1 MTGITDLT
9 TTREALRELARVVKV
24 TRQALA
30 ARIQPHTRSEWL
42 LSGSRSGQLAET
54 LAHIEDVR
62 EGFILSQRTSA
73 AVSLS
78 ELRAMIHHI
87 LMDWQWVQNMNM
99 ILAPSSHL
107 ETLGTQLVSY
117 NHALVALAFLPR
129 LPAEAITFPQPN
141 PTYGDVSVPTLP
153 GELLAR
159 IEEIER
165 IIYQA
170 EVGPVK
176 NSAYA
181 PFRRTYA
188 FFEASTWLVNK
199 YLDPL
204 LAG

>member
-9 TTREALRELARVVKV
+9 ATREALRELARVVKV

-30 ARIQPHTRSEWL
+30 ARIQYNTRPEWL

-54 LAHIEDVR
+54 LTHIEDVR
-62 EGFILSQRTSA
+62 EGFILSQRASA
-73 AVSLS
+73 TVSPS
-78 ELRAMIHHI
+78 ELQAIVRHI
-87 LMDWQWVQNMNM
+87 LMDWQWLQDMN
-99 ILAPSSHL
+99 ITLTPSPRL
-107 ETLGTQLVSY
+107 ETLGPQLVSY
-117 NHALVALAFLPR
+117 NHALAALAFLPR

-165 IIYQA
+165 MIYRA

-176 NSAYA
+176 NTAYA

-188 FFEASTWLVNK
+188 FFEASDWLVNT
-199 YLDPL
+199 YLTPFLD
-204 LAG
+204 G

>member
-30 ARIQPHTRSEWL
+30 ARIQPHTRSKWL
-42 LSGSRSGQLAET
+42 LSGSRVGQLAET
-54 LAHIEDVR
+54 LTHIEDVR

-73 AVSLS
+73 AISLS
-78 ELRAMIHHI
+78 ELRAMVHYI
-87 LMDWQWVQNMNM
+87 LMDWQWVQGMNM
-99 ILAPSSHL
+99 TLAPSPHL

-117 NHALVALAFLPR
+117 NHAMVALAVLPR
-129 LPAEAITFPQPN
+129 LPAEAVTFPQPN
-141 PTYGDVSVPTLP
+141 PTYGDVAVPTLP

-159 IEEIER
+159 IEEIEQ

-170 EVGPVK
+170 EVGPVR
-176 NSAYA
+176 NTAYA
-181 PFRRTYA
+181 SLRRTYG
-188 FFEASTWLVNK
+188 FFEASVWLVNN

-204 LAG
+204 LTD

>member
-9 TTREALRELARVVKV
+9 ATREALRELARVVKV

-30 ARIQPHTRSEWL
+30 ARIQYNTRPEWL

-54 LAHIEDVR
+54 LVHIEDVR
-62 EGFILSQRTSA
+62 EGFILSQRASTTI
-73 AVSLS
+73 SLS
-78 ELRAMIHHI
+78 ELRALVHHI
-87 LMDWQWVQNMNM
+87 LMDWQWVQQMNM
-99 ILAPSSHL
+99 ILAPSPHL
-107 ETLGTQLVSY
+107 EALGAQLVGY
-117 NHALVALAFLPR
+117 NHALVALSFLPR
-129 LPAEAITFPQPN
+129 VPAEAITFPQPN
-141 PTYGDVSVPTLP
+141 PTYGDVPVPTLP

-176 NSAYA
+176 NTAYA

-188 FFEASTWLVNK
+188 FFEASTWLVNN
-199 YLDPL
+199 YLNPFL
-204 LAG
+204 NE